1 MSTRLRSLDVLRGAT
16 VALMILVNNPGS
28 WHHLYSPLDHAGW
41 HGCTPTDLVFPFFLF
56 AVGNALA
63 IVMPGLRQGTSA
75 AFWAK
80 VARRTAVIFALGL
93 LLNAA
98 PFVRWDAA
106 GQLVMRDWEQLRIMG
121 VLQRIALCWGA
132 AAVIVWLGGLHGA
145 LMAVATLL
153 LGYWALCLG
162 WGEAADPYG
171 LMGWFGTEVDRAI
184 LGSSHLYRGEG
195 IAFDPEGL
203 ASTPPAI
210 AQVLIGWWVGWRLQ
224 AGGQAAGRGP
234 DADTLV
240 RLFIAALAMVAA
252 AYVWQLAMPLNKKIW
267 TSSYVLLTSG
277 LATATLAALAQWL
290 DRDAG
295 PAAAARGV
303 VRFCEV
309 FGQNALFV
317 FVMSGLVPRLLLLV
331 RWDDGVDAAGLPR
344 FITPLPWLYRS
355 VFADIGRDPRF
366 GSLLFAVANLAAYWA
381 LAAWLDRRQIHI
393 RV

>member
-1 MSTRLRSLDVLRGAT
+1 V
-16 VALMILVNNPGS
+16 
-28 WHHLYSPLDHAGW
+28 
-41 HGCTPTDLVFPFFLF
+41 
-56 AVGNALA
+56 VGNALA
-63 IVMPGLRQGTSA
+63 IVMPGLQRGTPP

-106 GQLVMRDWEQLRIMG
+106 GHLVPRDWEQLRIMG
-121 VLQRIALCWGA
+121 VLQRIALCWSA
-132 AAVIVWLGGLHGA
+132 AAVIVWWLGPRDTQAGA
-145 LMAVATLL
+145 RGVPAAIASLL

-162 WGEAADPYG
+162 WGDAADPYG
-171 LMGWFGTEVDRAI
+171 LMGWFGTEVDRAV
-184 LGSSHLYRGEG
+184 LGAAHLYRGEG

-210 AQVLIGWWVGWRLQ
+210 AQVLIGWWVGRSLQ
-224 AGGQAAGRGP
+224 SGRNGAGGGP

-240 RLFIAALAMVAA
+240 RLFVAALGMVAA
-252 AYVWQLAMPLNKKIW
+252 AYLWQLAMPINKKIW

-290 DRDAG
+290 DRGDMQAVSRH
-295 PAAAARGV
+295 AA

-317 FVMSGLVPRLLLLV
+317 FVMSGLVPRLLLLI
-331 RWDDGVDAAGLPR
+331 RWDDGMDPAGLPR
-344 FITPLPWLYRS
+344 FITPLPWLYRT
-355 VFADIGRDPRF
+355 VFADLAPDPRV
-366 GSLLFAVANLAAYWA
+366 GSLLFAIANLAAYWA